1 LSRGSTRETLER
13 PTPARRQE
21 RALSQD
27 DHSVAWHDLSM
38 EGDPSDYAVGGGYRL
53 DQLGW
58 LQFERLAS
66 LVLEAEAGLPDLD

>member
-1 LSRGSTRETLER
+1 MER
-13 PTPARRQE
+13 
-21 RALSQD
+21 
-27 DHSVAWHDLSM
+27 
-38 EGDPSDYAVGGGYRL
+38 DPSDYSVGGGYRL